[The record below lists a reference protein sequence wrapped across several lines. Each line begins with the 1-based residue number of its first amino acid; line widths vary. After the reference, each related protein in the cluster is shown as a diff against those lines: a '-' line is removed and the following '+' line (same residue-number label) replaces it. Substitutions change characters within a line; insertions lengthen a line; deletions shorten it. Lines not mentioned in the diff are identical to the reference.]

1 MPEMHFQIRW
11 PDGEEERCYSP
22 SLVITEL
29 ISAEKTY
36 PVYEFMERVG
46 AGLRIAAERVR
57 AKYGFYCTAAQEQL
71 ATLERRA
78 KSFEPLAPVLVL
90 ELELPAGAAAPATR
104 VVPAAAAPAEPHTE
118 TGAGT

>member
-11 PDGEEERCYSP
+11 PNGDEERCYSP

-29 ISAEKTY
+29 ISADKTY

-57 AKYGFYCTAAQEQL
+57 AKYGFYCSAAQEQL
-71 ATLERRA
+71 ATLEHHA
-78 KSFEPLAPVLVL
+78 KAFEPFAPVRVL
-90 ELELPAGAAAPATR
+90 ELELPASTPAQPSAPASSKD
-104 VVPAAAAPAEPHTE
+104 V
-118 TGAGT
+118 GGT